1 MSPDGEHD
9 QVSTEE
15 EDEAIELYNEN
26 FATSEIPEN
35 LYASETVPQEAESSA
50 NWPKVPSF
58 FPQPDNPESLKLP
71 QPLATFDRVF
81 EPSSKSE
88 EADWFVLDENGTR
101 QLNLD
106 IENHATSE
114 ERIDEVESGIETDYE
129 DSTERKVFGDFEPI
143 IGPIQ

>member
-1 MSPDGEHD
+1 MRIAAEKSNHK
-9 QVSTEE
+9 
-15 EDEAIELYNEN
+15 
-26 FATSEIPEN
+26 TSSN
-35 LYASETVPQEAESSA
+35 K
-50 NWPKVPSF
+50 N
-58 FPQPDNPESLKLP
+58 SLVIS
-71 QPLATFDRVF
+71 ATFERVF
-81 EPSSKSE
+81 EPSSKTD

-114 ERIDEVESGIETDYE
+114 EKIDEVESGIETDYE

>member
-1 MSPDGEHD
+1 MHLKQPLFLKM
-9 QVSTEE
+9 
-15 EDEAIELYNEN
+15 IE
-26 FATSEIPEN
+26 TSIF
-35 LYASETVPQEAESSA
+35 L
-50 NWPKVPSF
+50 F
-58 FPQPDNPESLKLP
+58 
-71 QPLATFDRVF
+71 LATFDRVF

-114 ERIDEVESGIETDYE
+114 EKIDEVESGIETDYE